1 MASLLAYL
9 VRGRRAFHWTLTGTL
24 CLVLSIAAW
33 LLGLCCLLA
42 GIACGGERG
51 TRPGDETG
59 QDTVEIADRGSVSEA
74 ESPADTMVMQARG
87 VLSGRP
93 VAPLR
98 IDGACPFECC
108 TYGDWTT
115 TGETTLYEEP
125 DPESAR
131 WTVPPGTPL
140 EAMSG
145 FVILTEIGT
154 AIAGESVRLYT
165 EDGAERRATA
175 GDTLFLLD
183 NVGEGYRRVWHRGSI
198 LQTDAVSGF
207 VAEGGLP
214 AAEILVEP
222 REEWWALARSPDG
235 RAGWLWMDRTPRMES
250 ADACG

>member
-1 MASLLAYL
+1 VGPRVWRFAL
-9 VRGRRAFHWTLTGTL
+9 
-24 CLVLSIAAW
+24 LVL
-33 LLGLCCLLA
+33 A
-42 GIACGGERG
+42 GTGCGEERDTRLEGEVQ
-51 TRPGDETG
+51 GDTAGMAEAG
-59 QDTVEIADRGSVSEA
+59 RVPEAGS
-74 ESPADTMVMQARG
+74 SPADTMVMQVRG
-87 VLSGRP
+87 PLAQRP

-115 TGETTLYEEP
+115 SGETTLYEEP

-131 WTVPPGTPL
+131 WTVPYGTPL

-165 EDGAERRATA
+165 EDGAERRAAA

-183 NVGEGYRRVWHRGSI
+183 NVGEGYRRVWHRGSV

-207 VAEGGLP
+207 VPEGGLP

-222 REEWWALARSPDG
+222 REEWWARARSRSPDG
-235 RAGWLWMDRTPRMES
+235 RAGWLWMDRAPRMEG